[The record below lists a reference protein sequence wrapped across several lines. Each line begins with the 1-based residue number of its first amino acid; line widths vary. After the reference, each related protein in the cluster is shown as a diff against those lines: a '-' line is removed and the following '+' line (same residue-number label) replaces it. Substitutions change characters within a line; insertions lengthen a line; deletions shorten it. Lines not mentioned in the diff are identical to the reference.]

1 MNSAQLKC
9 WRVRAASLKP
19 SNLSAVLWD
28 SWPAFQLS
36 VAAPLMAASK
46 IKRSEG
52 QTGAGEKLGID
63 NRSSEEGHISME
75 HIVAVFKTD
84 SAAAAA
90 ERALEGAGIPRSAMS
105 RYTHAETERLEAGS
119 SAAGATETSH
129 SGSGGFWAWLLG
141 EDADTTTTRS
151 AYPTEG
157 EVYDRQARAGNTI
170 LSVRLNDDS
179 LIHQA
184 VTILDAHHPIE
195 IDEHADETEP
205 TSRTSGSFVQA
216 EPAGKAESYST
227 VADSAA
233 PSSVGQ
239 ASDIR
244 PAGMSGGLDRAASVA
259 PSTGDEVIPL
269 AEEQIE
275 VGKRKVDR
283 GTTRVRRY
291 VVEKPVE
298 QNVTLR
304 GERVTIERRH
314 PVGGTAAAGG
324 AFEERTV
331 EVRETEEVPVVE
343 KKARVVEE
351 VAVRKEATERTETVK
366 DTVRREEVEVTGNDH
381 ATHSRA
387 P

>member
-1 MNSAQLKC
+1 
-9 WRVRAASLKP
+9 
-19 SNLSAVLWD
+19 
-28 SWPAFQLS
+28 
-36 VAAPLMAASK
+36 
-46 IKRSEG
+46 
-52 QTGAGEKLGID
+52 
-63 NRSSEEGHISME
+63 ME
-75 HIVAVFKTD
+75 HIVAVFETD

-90 ERALEGAGIPRSAMS
+90 ERALEGAGIPRSAIS
-105 RYTHAETERLEAGS
+105 RYTPA
-119 SAAGATETSH
+119 TSH
-129 SGSGGFWAWLLG
+129 SSSGGFWAWLLG

-170 LSVRLNDDS
+170 LSVRLDDDS

-184 VTILDAHHPIE
+184 ITVLDAHHPIE

-205 TSRTSGSFVQA
+205 ASRTSGSFVQA
-216 EPAGKAESYST
+216 EPAGKAEGYST
-227 VADSAA
+227 VA

-239 ASDIR
+239 ASDLR
-244 PAGMSGGLDRAASVA
+244 PAGMSGGTDRAASVA

-298 QNVTLR
+298 QKVTLQ

-314 PVGGTAAAGG
+314 PAGSTAAAGG

-381 ATHSRA
+381 ATQSRA